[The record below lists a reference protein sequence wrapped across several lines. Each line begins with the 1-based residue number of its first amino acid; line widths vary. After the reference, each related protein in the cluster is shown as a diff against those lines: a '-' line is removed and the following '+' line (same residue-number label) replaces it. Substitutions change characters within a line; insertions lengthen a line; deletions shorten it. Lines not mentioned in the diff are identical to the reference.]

1 MEGLLTVY
9 KLKLNLRHIIGG
21 IRGACII
28 LFTIRSSCIGD
39 L

>member
-9 KLKLNLRHIIGG
+9 KNIIGG
-21 IRGACII
+21 LRGACII
-28 LFTIRSSCIGD
+28 LFMVRSSCIGD